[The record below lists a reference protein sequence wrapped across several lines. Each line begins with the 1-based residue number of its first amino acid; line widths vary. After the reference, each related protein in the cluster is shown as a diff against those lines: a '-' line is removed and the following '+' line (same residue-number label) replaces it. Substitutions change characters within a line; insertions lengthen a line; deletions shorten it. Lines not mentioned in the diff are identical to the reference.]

1 MTDLHK
7 IVLTHKKKLYK
18 KNSIHKTNVSLN
30 PEAQLKLLSEK
41 LGISEKILADLCV
54 RMYQLYKDKI

>member
-7 IVLTHKKKLYK
+7 IGLTHKKKRYK
-18 KNSIHKTNVSLN
+18 KKSIQKTNVSLN

-54 RMYQLYKDKI
+54 KMYQLYKDEI

>member
-7 IVLTHKKKLYK
+7 IGLTHKKKRYK
-18 KNSIHKTNVSLN
+18 KQSIQKTNVSLN

-54 RMYQLYKDKI
+54 KMYQLYKDEI

>member
-7 IVLTHKKKLYK
+7 IGLTHKKKRYK
-18 KNSIHKTNVSLN
+18 NKSIQKTNVSLN

-54 RMYQLYKDKI
+54 KMYQLYKDEI

>member
-1 MTDLHK
+1 MADLYK
-7 IVLTHKKKLYK
+7 IGLTHKKKRCKK
-18 KNSIHKTNVSLN
+18 KNIWKTSLS
-30 PEAQLKLLSEK
+30 PDPAAQLKLLSEK

>member
-7 IVLTHKKKLYK
+7 IGLTHKKKRYK
-18 KNSIHKTNVSLN
+18 KQSIQKTNVSFN

-41 LGISEKILADLCV
+41 LGISEKILADLCIK
-54 RMYQLYKDKI
+54 MYQLYKDEI